1 MAEFEKKELMH
12 LVKGACFMAS
22 AGGGTFTAGMNLASH
37 FKKDYYGETPKV
49 TTIPLEEL
57 DDQKYGI
64 MVAYIGSPESMEQI
78 YYPDGIVEAV
88 KEIEK
93 RRNMKID
100 YIVPP
105 EIGAISMLAAC
116 TTAAKLGIPVID
128 GDGAGRAVPEL
139 SMTTFNLYQKDVNPI
154 ALSSQEGKN
163 TLYMELDGGLN
174 EAGNVEML
182 IRPTLGMKCYGEK
195 AGLAM
200 WLVTGEE
207 LKRIIKSRNT
217 LSRCMELGKIINRH
231 NFAQI
236 KKKVAQMGYEAEII
250 AEGSDM
256 TIYTNV
262 GGGFDCGTL
271 SFTTNDKH
279 GNTPGDEI
287 NVLIKN
293 ESLIAWNSSKEAP
306 LAVAPD
312 LISYLISFDDNETQ
326 WTYSNGDLQ
335 RILEKEGKNGTI
347 QLIKLK
353 APAWMWE
360 QENQA
365 NLMRARMDANS
376 SSVQKSYQSVLRSMG
391 YYGKVCD

>member
-1 MAEFEKKELMH
+1 
-12 LVKGACFMAS
+12 MAS
-22 AGGGTFTAGMNLASH
+22 AGGGTFTAGMNLATN
-37 FKKDYYGETPKV
+37 FTEGYYGKNPEV

-57 DDQKYGI
+57 DDRKYGV

-78 YYPDGIVEAV
+78 YFPDGIVTAV
-88 KEIEK
+88 REIEK
-93 RRNMKID
+93 RRNVKID

-116 TTAAKLGIPVID
+116 TAAAKLGVPVID

-139 SMTTFNLYQKDVNPI
+139 SMTTFHLYQKDVNPVV
-154 ALSSQEGKN
+154 LGSQEGTN
-163 TLYMELDGGLN
+163 TLYMELEGGLN

-200 WLVTGEE
+200 WLVTGED
-207 LKRIIKSRNT
+207 LKRIIKSRDS
-217 LSRCMELGKIINRH
+217 LSRCMELGKIISGN
-231 NFAQI
+231 NFEQI
-236 KKKVAQMGYEAEII
+236 QEKVAQMDYKADII

-279 GNTPGDEI
+279 GNSAGDEI
-287 NVLIKN
+287 NILIKN

-306 LAVAPD
+306 LVVAPD
-312 LISYLISFDDNETQ
+312 LISYLISFSDNETQ

-347 QLIKLK
+347 QLVKLK
-353 APAWMWE
+353 APTWMWE

>member
-1 MAEFEKKELMH
+1 MAKFEKKELMH

-37 FKKDYYGETPKV
+37 FTEDHYGESPEVK
-49 TTIPLEEL
+49 TILLEEL
-57 DDQKYGI
+57 DDQKYGV

-93 RRNMKID
+93 RRNIKID

-116 TTAAKLGIPVID
+116 TAAAELGVKVID

-139 SMTTFNLYQKDVNPI
+139 SMTTFSLYQKDVNPI
-154 ALSSQEGKN
+154 ALSSQEGTN

-207 LKRIIKSRNT
+207 LKKIIKSRNT
-217 LSRCMELGKIINRH
+217 LSSCMELGKIISGN
-231 NFAQI
+231 NFEGIQEE
-236 KKKVAQMGYEAEII
+236 VAKMGYKADII

-271 SFTTNDKH
+271 SFTTNGKH
-279 GNTPGDEI
+279 GNTAGDEI

-293 ESLIAWNSSKEAP
+293 ESLIAWNSSKKAP

-347 QLIKLK
+347 KLIKLK

-365 NLMRARMDANS
+365 NLMRTRMDANS